1 MPTTIDPPLCLDAPG
16 KPVPAWDNDGYHAR
30 MVTTAPDTSTRDR
43 LIAAAIE
50 VFAEQGY
57 AGARLHD
64 IARAAGLT
72 TGAVYANYRGKA
84 ELLFDAIGARAGA
97 ELDGLLHSRAGLGT
111 RSLLE
116 RLGDR
121 LPEPRAAEPSLLLD
135 ALAAARRDNDLAAL
149 LRARLE
155 RREAMLADVV
165 ASAKEDATFSDTVS
179 TEAFTRFCT
188 MLATGALVM
197 RSLGLDQP
205 DPDDWHALIARL
217 LDALAPEDTHE

>member
-1 MPTTIDPPLCLDAPG
+1 MTVIIA
-16 KPVPAWDNDGYHAR
+16 A

-50 VFAEQGY
+50 VFADQGY
-57 AGARLHD
+57 EGARLQD

-97 ELDGLLHSRAGLGT
+97 ELDGLLHGSAGLGA
-111 RSLLE
+111 RSVLE

-121 LPEPRAAEPSLLLD
+121 LPEPRGTEPPLLLD
-135 ALAAARRDNDLAAL
+135 AVAAARRDDDLAAL
-149 LRARLE
+149 LRERLE
-155 RREAMLADVV
+155 RRESMLAGVV
-165 ASAKEDATFSDTVS
+165 ARAKHDATLTDTVS

-197 RSLGLDQP
+197 RSLGLAQP

>member
-1 MPTTIDPPLCLDAPG
+1 
-16 KPVPAWDNDGYHAR
+16 
-30 MVTTAPDTSTRDR
+30 MVSLAPDTSTPDPGTADPSTRDR

-57 AGARLHD
+57 ESARLQD

-97 ELDGLLHSRAGLGT
+97 ELDGLLHGTNDVGARAV
-111 RSLLE
+111 LE

-121 LPEPRAAEPSLLLD
+121 LPEPRAANPSLLVD
-135 ALAAARRDNDLAAL
+135 AIAAARRDADLAAL
-149 LRARLE
+149 LRTRLAK
-155 RREAMLADVV
+155 REAMLADVV
-165 ASAKEDATFSDTVS
+165 GRAKHDGAVADEISTDAV
-179 TEAFTRFCT
+179 ARFCT
-188 MLATGALVM
+188 MLATGALVL
-197 RSLGLDQP
+197 RSLGIDQP

-217 LDALAPEDTHE
+217 LDALAPEETNE